1 MFNVFEKI
9 EILYWRKKENDEK
22 QGKFI
27 RIRKGSQKLAEVVC
41 FTINHGFVGGTAVI
55 SKPHEISEIRIKLPL
70 AFWNLVFLSNCWCNH
85 FERCFLFAICNLS
98 KITNNKITVFFN
110 EISLY

>member
-70 AFWNLVFLSNCWCNH
+70 AFWNPRFSIELLVQSFREMFPFL
-85 FERCFLFAICNLS
+85 
-98 KITNNKITVFFN
+98 
-110 EISLY
+110 LYVIYQK

>member
-55 SKPHEISEIRIKLPL
+55 SNHMRSQR
-70 AFWNLVFLSNCWCNH
+70 FVSNCLWLSGTS
-85 FERCFLFAICNLS
+85 FFYRIAGAIISRDVSFL
-98 KITNNKITVFFN
+98 
-110 EISLY
+110 LYVIYQK